1 MRNPRHYPGDP
12 DAPRFRLQRS
22 RSVRAVRRAISSI
35 AAPRALSS
43 GAQRLQSSAG
53 GGGAGSSSGIGIQF
67 VPSPTTIVP
76 TGDPA
81 TGCRFA
87 ICGLARCD
95 SILDIAGA

>member
-1 MRNPRHYPGDP
+1 MRPPRHYPGDP
-12 DAPRFRLQRS
+12 DAPRFRLQRG
-22 RSVRAVRRAISSI
+22 RSVRALRTAISSI

-53 GGGAGSSSGIGIQF
+53 GGGAGSSTSMGIQF
-67 VPSPTTIVP
+67 LPSPSTIVN
-76 TGDPA
+76 TGDPS

>member
-12 DAPRFRLQRS
+12 DAPRFRLQRG
-22 RSVRAVRRAISSI
+22 RSVRALRTAISSI

-53 GGGAGSSSGIGIQF
+53 GGAGSSGGMGIQF
-67 VPSPTTIVP
+67 IPSPSTIVN
-76 TGDPA
+76 TGDPD

>member
-1 MRNPRHYPGDP
+1 VRKPRHYPGDP

-35 AAPRALSS
+35 AAPRAISS

-53 GGGAGSSSGIGIQF
+53 GGAGGSGGMGIQF
-67 VPSPTTIVP
+67 FPSPSTIVN
-76 TGDPA
+76 TGDPY
-81 TGCRFA
+81 TGCRYA
-87 ICGLARCD
+87 VCGLARCD